1 MNAEMMG
8 HPENTEMDFDLVMEL
23 GSGKRELVLK
33 MVKA

>member
-1 MNAEMMG
+1 MNIEMMG
-8 HPENTEMDFDLVMEL
+8 HPENTEMDFDLITDL